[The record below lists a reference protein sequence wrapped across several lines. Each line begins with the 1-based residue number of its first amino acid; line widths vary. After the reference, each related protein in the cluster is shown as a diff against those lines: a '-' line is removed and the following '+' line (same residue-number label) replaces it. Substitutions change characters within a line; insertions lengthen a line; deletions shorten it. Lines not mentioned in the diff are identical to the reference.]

1 MKNLFKLPL
10 TLGMAVALPALSLA
24 GDQATCPAAKDTC
37 TAGAAKADACCPA
50 AAATCPVSGA
60 TTKVTPAGERLI
72 QAQFK
77 VSGMTCTAC
86 ETSVTKALNAIEG
99 VKEASACAES
109 KVAKVA
115 YNPEKVKDRQLAAA
129 IRQAGFKVE
138 AETIAVKVDGL
149 SCGACSDK
157 VGKKLAALKGVT
169 EQKVCHESKQAV
181 VTFDPEKVSTKDILA
196 AIDSTG
202 FKVAQ

>member
-1 MKNLFKLPL
+1 MKNLLKLPL
-10 TLGMAVALPALSLA
+10 TLGVALALPALILA
-24 GDQATCPAAKDTC
+24 GDKDTCPAAKDTC
-37 TAGAAKADACCPA
+37 PAGAAKTDACCA
-50 AAATCPVSGA
+50 EKTATCPVSGA
-60 TTKVTPAGERLI
+60 TTKVAPAGERYI

-77 VSGMTCTAC
+77 VSGMTCAAC
-86 ETSVTKALNAIEG
+86 ETSVTKALNALEG

-129 IRQAGFKVE
+129 IRKAGFKVE

-149 SCGACSDK
+149 ACEACSDK

-169 EQKVCHESKQAV
+169 GQEVCHKSKQAV
-181 VTFDPEKVSTKDILA
+181 VTFDPEKVSTRDILA

-202 FKVAQ
+202 FKVAE

>member
-10 TLGMAVALPALSLA
+10 TLSMAVALPALTLA
-24 GDQATCPAAKDTC
+24 GDQATCPATKATC
-37 TAGAAKADACCPA
+37 TAGAAKADACCSA
-50 AAATCPVSGA
+50 ATATCPVSGA
-60 TTKVTPAGERLI
+60 TTKVTSTGDRLI

-77 VSGMTCTAC
+77 VSGMTCAAC
-86 ETSVTKALNAIEG
+86 ETSVTKALKAIEG

-129 IRQAGFKVE
+129 IRKAGYKVE

-157 VGKKLAALKGVT
+157 VGKKLAGLKGVT

>member
-1 MKNLFKLPL
+1 MKNLFNLPL
-10 TLGMAVALPALSLA
+10 TLGMAIALPALTLA

-50 AAATCPVSGA
+50 ATATCPVSGA
-60 TTKVTPAGERLI
+60 TTKLAPAGERLI

-77 VSGMTCTAC
+77 VSGMTCAAC

-129 IRQAGFKVE
+129 IRKAGFKVE

-181 VTFDPEKVSTKDILA
+181 VTFDPEKVSTRDILA

-202 FKVAQ
+202 FKVVQ